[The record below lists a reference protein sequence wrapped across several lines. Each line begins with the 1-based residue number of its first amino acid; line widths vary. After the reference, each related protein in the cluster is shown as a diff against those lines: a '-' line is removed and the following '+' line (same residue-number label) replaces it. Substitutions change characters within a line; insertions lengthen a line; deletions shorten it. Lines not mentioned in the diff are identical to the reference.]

1 MHFVPITWEW
11 MIQSMQFINLYLLAA
26 VLWSLIG
33 VLASAKRT
41 LTHINVE
48 YGVREGMREWRA
60 KQHVSEDTC
69 DDEVVSHAN

>member
-11 MIQSMQFINLYLLAA
+11 MIQAMQFINLYLLAV
-26 VLWSLIG
+26 VLWMLIG

-60 KQHVSEDTC
+60 KQYT
-69 DDEVVSHAN
+69 DEQQEEEASLPN